1 MGNESG
7 FLYVG
12 KTINTPDGA
21 QTALS
26 ELEKLEKR
34 IDQKTESMDAAESSR
49 VEAEKIRQ
57 ENESARLKMKQ
68 SGRSR
73 VKLR

>member
-7 FLYVG
+7 VLYVG